1 MKSLLFILICL
12 IGCTSNTNP
21 SFQKKYIKMNSL
33 WSENA
38 SKTEVIKTFGKEF
51 DEVKD
56 GIIYKIQN
64 SQFIE
69 SGHFFDN
76 SQKLVEQFILVDQAS
91 LKDLK
96 QHISCEWKEREEKKS
111 VGHTVQ
117 TIESGVCGDKNI
129 TYEYRPDIR
138 FYEVR
143 WKK

>member
-1 MKSLLFILICL
+1 MKSLLFILIFL
-12 IGCTSNTNP
+12 LSCTSNTNP
-21 SFQKKYIKMNSL
+21 SFKKKYFKMNAL

-38 SKTEVIKTFGKEF
+38 SKAEVIKTLGKEF
-51 DEVKD
+51 DEIKD

-64 SQFIE
+64 GQLVE

-76 SQKLVEQFILVDQAS
+76 SQKLVEQFILVDQNS

-96 QHISCEWKEREEKKS
+96 QNISCEWKEREEKKG

-117 TIESGVCGDKNI
+117 TIESGVCRDKNI

-138 FYEVR
+138 LYEVR
-143 WKK
+143 WKE